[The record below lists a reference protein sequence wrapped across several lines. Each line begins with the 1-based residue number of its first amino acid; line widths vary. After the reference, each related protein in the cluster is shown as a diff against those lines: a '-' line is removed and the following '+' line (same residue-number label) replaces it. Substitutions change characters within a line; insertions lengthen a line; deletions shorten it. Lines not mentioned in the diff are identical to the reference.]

1 MQTKPMPR
9 NSAKNVENE
18 QIEEKMDDANLSF
31 DSLGEMSDL
40 LGFDT
45 DKENCSQSNPVE
57 KMKDASNTV
66 GPSVEQDQVF

>member
-1 MQTKPMPR
+1 MPR
-9 NSAKNVENE
+9 NSANNVENE
-18 QIEEKMDDANLSF
+18 QFDEKMDDANLSF

-45 DKENCSQSNPVE
+45 DKEKCSQNNPVD

-66 GPSVEQDQVF
+66 CPSVEQDKVF

>member
-1 MQTKPMPR
+1 MPR
-9 NSAKNVENE
+9 NSANNVENE
-18 QIEEKMDDANLSF
+18 QFEEKMDDANLSF

-45 DKENCSQSNPVE
+45 DKVNCSQSNPVE

-66 GPSVEQDQVF
+66 GPSVEQDKVF